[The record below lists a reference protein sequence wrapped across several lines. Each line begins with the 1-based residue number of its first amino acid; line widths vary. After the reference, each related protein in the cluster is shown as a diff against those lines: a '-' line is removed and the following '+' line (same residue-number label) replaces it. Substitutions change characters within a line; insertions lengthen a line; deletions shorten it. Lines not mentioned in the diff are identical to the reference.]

1 MSYYN
6 PQKYVSIDTDT
17 TRETTEAM
25 APYFIISMI
34 FADPR
39 LILTISKATI
49 FKRVSLK
56 V

>member
-6 PQKYVSIDTDT
+6 PQKYVSIDADT

-49 FKRVSLK
+49 FKRVSLL